1 MSLKDRWNGLSPN
14 AKRASVL
21 GGAALAILALAA
33 GSAIFSP
40 PPGAARKTPQETMV
54 RNILTDTDPRSLG
67 VEAMAARLERM
78 ERKVTDLGA
87 KAAEKGQAPV
97 VVSDPEETLAR
108 KVEMEALRVEIDGLR
123 AALDEAKKAQ
133 DKAAN
138 AQDSRPSIPQPLSE
152 PPTGPTP
159 AKPPAPAVPRT
170 PAPGTPLEQMFGP
183 PGTGGQAL
191 SPAPGEAATSAKGGR
206 TLTIR
211 TVGQEAQPQAQGQAK
226 GGGKG
231 AHKEGVY
238 IPAGAIL
245 SGVFLNG
252 LDMPTG
258 QQARS
263 QPTPALIR
271 VKDLAI
277 LPNRV
282 RADVRECFIIVGG
295 YGDLASERA
304 YLRGETFTCI
314 RSDGGVI
321 EVPIDGYAVGEDGK
335 VGLRGRVVSKQGAM
349 LAKALQAGFL
359 QAFSSMFN
367 QVPAIPIYNANQ
379 GNQQQYQSQ
388 FSPQAAGAAAAKG
401 VGSALDRLANYYM
414 DMAEQ
419 TFPVLEV
426 DAGRGVDLILNA
438 GVSLRLADTG
448 GSGRAG
454 AASRR
459 EGSSAPGPRVME
471 EGRAMLNRWSDT
483 AEATGKELQR
493 QSQLQSARP

>member
-14 AKRASVL
+14 AKRASVV
-21 GGAALAILALAA
+21 GAAALAILALAA
-33 GSAIFSP
+33 GSAIVSP
-40 PPGAARKTPQETMV
+40 PPGSAHKTPQETMV

-78 ERKVTDLGA
+78 ERKVSDLGA
-87 KAAEKGQAPV
+87 KAAEKGQAPAPV
-97 VVSDPEETLAR
+97 PDPEEALAR
-108 KVEMEALRVEIDGLR
+108 QVEMEALRLEIDGLR
-123 AALDEAKKAQ
+123 AALEEAKR
-133 DKAAN
+133 

-159 AKPPAPAVPRT
+159 VKPPAPAVPRT

-183 PGTGGQAL
+183 PGPSGQAQ
-191 SPAPGEAATSAKGGR
+191 PASSEAAAPAKGSGR
-206 TLTIR
+206 TLAIR
-211 TVGQEAQPQAQGQAK
+211 TVGQEAQAKGQAQG
-226 GGGKG
+226 GGK
-231 AHKEGVY
+231 AAQKDGVY

-282 RADVRECFIIVGG
+282 RADLRECFIIVGG

-304 YLRGETFTCI
+304 YLRGETFTCV

-359 QAFSSMFN
+359 QAFAAMFN
-367 QVPAIPIYNANQ
+367 QVPAIPIYNANT

-388 FSPQAAGAAAAKG
+388 FSPQAAGAAAAQG
-401 VGSALDRLANYYM
+401 LGSALDRLANYYM

-448 GSGRAG
+448 VAGRAV

-459 EGSSAPGPRVME
+459 EGQPGPGDRTWN
-471 EGRAMLNRWSDT
+471 EGKAMLNRWSDT
-483 AEATGKELQR
+483 AEAAGKELQR
-493 QSQLQSARP
+493 QSQLH

>member
-40 PPGAARKTPQETMV
+40 PPGSAKKTPQETMV

-78 ERKVTDLGA
+78 ERKVSDLGA
-87 KAAEKGQAPV
+87 KAAEKAQAPAV
-97 VVSDPEETLAR
+97 APDPEEALAR

-133 DKAAN
+133 D
-138 AQDSRPSIPQPLSE
+138 SRPSIPQPIAE
-152 PPTGPTP
+152 PPTGLTP
-159 AKPPAPAVPRT
+159 AKPPAPAVPRP
-170 PAPGTPLEQMFGP
+170 PAPGAPLEQMFGP
-183 PGTGGQAL
+183 PGTGGQGL
-191 SPAPGEAATSAKGGR
+191 SPAPGEAAAPAKGGGR

-211 TVGQEAQPQAQGQAK
+211 TVGQEAQSQAQGQAK
-226 GGGKG
+226 GGDKS

-304 YLRGETFTCI
+304 YLRGETFTCV

-359 QAFSSMFN
+359 QAFAAMFN
-367 QVPAIPIYNANQ
+367 QVPAIPIYNAGT

-388 FSPQAAGAAAAKG
+388 FSAESAGAAAAKG

-459 EGSSAPGPRVME
+459 EGASAPGPRVME

-483 AEATGKELQR
+483 AEAAGKELQR
-493 QSQLQSARP
+493 QSQWQSARP